1 MIRLTVSYNLP
12 SGSDEE
18 EFIAWRLT
26 EHQRNNEAMP
36 GVVRTDFARI
46 IETWSNEEPPEYS
59 FQTTVDWPD
68 LESFERGFYD
78 AAVQEK
84 LQENLK
90 RLASY
95 TFTVSEVY

>member
-12 SGSDEE
+12 HDSDEE
-18 EFIAWRLT
+18 EFIAWRLS
-26 EHQRNNEAMP
+26 EHQRNNESMP

-46 IETWSNEEPPEYS
+46 VDTWSNGETPEYA

-68 LESFERGFYD
+68 RESFERGFYD